1 MEKGCNVPGV
11 GYVYVQETLNI
22 VQSESRPDGKP
33 INFLNI
39 NLALSSIQNTLLHLR
54 CHFQNYQPIKNRY
67 ISSEVT
73 ALQSTVYGRV

>member
-1 MEKGCNVPGV
+1 MSNGCK
-11 GYVYVQETLNI
+11 QETLNI

-54 CHFQNYQPIKNRY
+54 CHFQNYQPIKIGTLVQKLQLCKVQSMAEY
-67 ISSEVT
+67 KVT
-73 ALQSTVYGRV
+73 IF